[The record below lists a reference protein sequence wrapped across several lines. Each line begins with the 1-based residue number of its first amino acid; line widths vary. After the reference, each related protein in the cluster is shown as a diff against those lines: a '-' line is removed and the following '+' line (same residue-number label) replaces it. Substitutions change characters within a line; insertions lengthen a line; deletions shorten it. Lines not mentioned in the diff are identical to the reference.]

1 MLNKT
6 KGFLFKELFHVWE
19 ENGFSPVILVRS
31 MGVERVGVSSHCTRP
46 STGRTSCG
54 VMGRVSHA
62 PFLFCRAVKAGE
74 PDKIKV
80 WFPKQQTDLSNVCQV
95 FTSPFTVKSTP
106 AKNCPPPARQQ
117 DAGRWGAGFPI
128 SSSRAHP
135 QWCKTKAANFGI
147 VCTSPFFQDDFHSA
161 LPEIL
166 NSEEIPNQILS
177 VKFSFFG
184 FAETTTSGDLQII
197 TEHIYWFCS
206 LTNRSLYIFVRF
218 HF

>member
-19 ENGFSPVILVRS
+19 ENGFFPVILVWS

-95 FTSPFTVKSTP
+95 FTSFTVKSTP
-106 AKNCPPPARQQ
+106 AKNCPPPLQGSRMQGDEGLGFQ
-117 DAGRWGAGFPI
+117 YPLQGHTPSDAKQRLLTLELF
-128 SSSRAHP
+128 AHP
-135 QWCKTKAANFGI
+135 LSSKTISILLCPRFWILKRYQIKFYLLNF
-147 VCTSPFFQDDFHSA
+147 
-161 LPEIL
+161 
-166 NSEEIPNQILS
+166 LS
-177 VKFSFFG
+177 L
-184 FAETTTSGDLQII
+184 DLQKPQHLV
-197 TEHIYWFCS
+197 TF
-206 LTNRSLYIFVRF
+206 R
-218 HF
+218 

>member
-1 MLNKT
+1 MLLLYFAEPWKLESQIKSRCDFPNNRRICQMSAK
-6 KGFLFKELFHVWE
+6 
-19 ENGFSPVILVRS
+19 FSLLLS
-31 MGVERVGVSSHCTRP
+31 LSKAHQL
-46 STGRTSCG
+46 RT
-54 VMGRVSHA
+54 A
-62 PFLFCRAVKAGE
+62 P
-74 PDKIKV
+74 
-80 WFPKQQTDLSNVCQV
+80 
-95 FTSPFTVKSTP
+95 
-106 AKNCPPPARQQ
+106 PPPARQQ

-184 FAETTTSGDLQII
+184 FSETTTSGDLQII

-206 LTNRSLYIFVRF
+206 LTNTSLYVFVRF